1 MKFMRLFASVAVR
14 LFPAL
19 AMSVVVAGCGGGV
32 SDFAQ
37 NRDENARNPIHE
49 WAIRNNA
56 EAIDSLDG
64 GDQRLNEGDENGWT
78 PLHWAAA
85 LGNLDA
91 LIALLQKGAD
101 SNARAKGD
109 GSLISESAL
118 RVFWEFGKEDFLE
131 GWWNESDTV
140 LLAAVYSNNP
150 NIIFALVQSGADV
163 NASSSGLVTPLHEAA
178 GIGALQAVVALAES
192 GANLESRD
200 DEWAATPLHWA
211 TFPNPNAPEIIA
223 ELVQRGVDPNE
234 PAGLKETPLHW
245 AAENNAFVAIAVLID
260 FGAEPNMPDALG
272 YTPLDWAVEEENHF
286 AASMLRRNG
295 GRLGEDL
302 Q

>member
-1 MKFMRLFASVAVR
+1 MKFMRLFASVAAR
-14 LFPAL
+14 LFPVL
-19 AMSVVVAGCGGGV
+19 AMSIVVAGCGGGV

-56 EAIDSLDG
+56 ESIDSLDD

-101 SNARAKGD
+101 PNARAKRD
-109 GSLISESAL
+109 GSLLSESAL
-118 RVFWEFGKEDFLE
+118 RVFWEFGKADFFAEWL
-131 GWWNESDTV
+131 NEADTV

-163 NASSSGLVTPLHEAA
+163 NASSIHLVTPLHEAT
-178 GIGALQAVVALAES
+178 GIGALQSVAALAQS
-192 GANLESRD
+192 GANIKSRD
-200 DEWAATPLHWA
+200 DERATPLHWA
-211 TFPNPNAPEIIA
+211 ALLDFPEIVS
-223 ELVQRGVDPNE
+223 ELVQRGADPNE
-234 PAGLKETPLHW
+234 PAGLQETPLHW
-245 AAENNAFVAIAVLID
+245 AAENNAANAIFALVGW
-260 FGAEPNMPDALG
+260 GANPNIPDALG
-272 YTPLDWAVEEENHF
+272 YTPLDWALETENHF

>member
-1 MKFMRLFASVAVR
+1 MKLMRLFASVATR
-14 LFPAL
+14 FFPAL
-19 AMSVVVAGCGGGV
+19 AMSFVVAGCGGGV

-37 NRDENARNPIHE
+37 DRDENARNPIHE
-49 WAIRNNA
+49 WAIHNNA

-85 LGNLDA
+85 LGNSDA

-109 GSLISESAL
+109 GSFISESAV
-118 RVFWEFGKEDFLE
+118 RVFWEFGMGDSFVEWL
-131 GWWNESDTV
+131 NEADTV

-150 NIIFALVQSGADV
+150 EIVFALVRNGADV
-163 NASSSGLVTPLHEAA
+163 NASSRRLITPLHEAA
-178 GIGALQAVVALAES
+178 IIGALHAVVALAES
-192 GANLESRD
+192 GANLEARD
-200 DEWAATPLHWA
+200 NEGTTPLHWA
-211 TFPNPNAPEIIA
+211 AWRDAPEIIA
-223 ELVQRGVDPNE
+223 ALVRRGANPNVSTRFRD
-234 PAGLKETPLHW
+234 TPLHW
-245 AAENNAFVAIAVLID
+245 AAESNAVYAIIALVGL
-260 FGAEPNMPDALG
+260 GAEPNMPDELG
-272 YTPLDWAVEEENHF
+272 HTPLDWAVEEENHF